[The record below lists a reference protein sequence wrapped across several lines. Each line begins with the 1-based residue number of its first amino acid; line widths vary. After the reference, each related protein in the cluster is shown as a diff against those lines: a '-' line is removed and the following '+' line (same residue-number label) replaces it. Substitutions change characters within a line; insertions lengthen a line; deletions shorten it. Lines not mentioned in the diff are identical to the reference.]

1 MVKLKYLIISF
12 CVFSFF
18 ACREQQRQ
26 IYIEPLKRLDVEK
39 FMENKYKWKAL
50 GIKNYSF
57 KYRFRDD
64 VFLRYGWDK
73 YKMCVG
79 NVVVRNGLGTVTFD
93 SYSKDFFSPDK
104 NNPDDK
110 CFYITSI
117 DEAFDNVLEYCFKYQ
132 KMEQEGKVGKLYAVN
147 EERYDNDYYFLNR
160 LFLKA
165 FWVRATRPLTISF
178 DIEDFKLL
186 D

>member
-18 ACREQQRQ
+18 ACREQQGQ
-26 IYIEPLKRLDVEK
+26 IYIEPLKRLDVEE

-57 KYRFRDD
+57 KYYFRDY
-64 VFLRYGWDK
+64 VFERYK
-73 YKMCVG
+73 VCIG
-79 NVVVRNGLGTVTFD
+79 NVVVRNGLGTVTFE
-93 SYSKDFFSPDK
+93 SHLSDFFSPDK
-104 NNPDDK
+104 DNPDDK

-132 KMEQEGKVGKLYAVN
+132 KMEQEGKVGKLYVQN
-147 EERYDNDYYFLNR
+147 VYYNNDYFFLNS
-160 LFLKA
+160 LSLET
-165 FWVRATRPLTISF
+165 FWVRSTRPLTISF